1 MSEKIVLKRPKKIL
15 EIPRKIQKE
24 PSLCF
29 GELVFNSNNELAFK
43 YDLINICDK
52 STKST
57 DYLSYLASRY
67 YIVFENKQWEKFVL
81 TISKKENLKFLAN
94 EFYYK
99 FYKVKEP
106 STFDNEFF

>member
-1 MSEKIVLKRPKKIL
+1 MSEKIVLKRPKKNL
-15 EIPRKIQKE
+15 EVPRKIQKE

-67 YIVFENKQWEKFVL
+67 YIVFENK
-81 TISKKENLKFLAN
+81 
-94 EFYYK
+94 
-99 FYKVKEP
+99 
-106 STFDNEFF
+106 